1 MEIFTK
7 GIILKANLMV
17 LVNIIGVMA
26 VISKDDL
33 MKD

>member
-7 GIILKANLMV
+7 GIILKANLMG
-17 LVNIIGVMA
+17 LVNIIGAMA

-33 MKD
+33 IKD